1 MFYLGE
7 LDMGTRSITVIEDEE
22 GKELCRIYRQFDG
35 YPSHHGD
42 ELGNIVNRGPVV
54 SRKVLGSS
62 DYLGMPEL
70 AATVVAT
77 LKSYIR
83 DPVTG
88 NYEWNNP
95 MFDNNRIQ
103 LMPKGKHDAGEEW
116 IYTITYA
123 GDGEF
128 ANVYA
133 YDVYE
138 GQRYILHED
147 LDEFHWLEA

>member
-1 MFYLGE
+1 
-7 LDMGTRSITVIEDEE
+7 MGTRSITVIEDEE

-128 ANVYA
+128 AKHKTHHTY
-133 YDVYE
+133 
-138 GQRYILHED
+138 QSQK
-147 LDEFHWLEA
+147 